1 MEEEF
6 LKVFFDNISDDVLT
20 SIYSSGELD
29 DLCIELTLENALHRR
44 PQNLC

>member
-6 LKVFFDNISDDVLT
+6 LEVFFANISDDTLS
-20 SIYSSGELD
+20 SIYNSGELD
-29 DLCIELTLENALHRR
+29 DLCIELTLENAFHRK

>member
-6 LKVFFDNISDDVLT
+6 LEVFFDNISDNTLT
-20 SIYSSGELD
+20 SIYNSGELE
-29 DLCIELTLENALHRR
+29 DLCIELTLENALYRR